1 MKDFFLQKA
10 HPICNQFLQF
20 SVQVGCPF
28 WYKDS
33 PEQHHYPIMNT
44 TDFKKLITSKPV
56 NQKECMSSSISYN
69 CCFRSIGRVV
79 STRKSPVSYPPPPPL
94 IIIPLS
100 NPIYIKDTFKYQL
113 HTCNYLLMKSRNI
126 MYSNFINNIYMTNII
141 KELINTWITRPILK
155 LFKT

>member
-1 MKDFFLQKA
+1 
-10 HPICNQFLQF
+10 
-20 SVQVGCPF
+20 
-28 WYKDS
+28 
-33 PEQHHYPIMNT
+33 
-44 TDFKKLITSKPV
+44 
-56 NQKECMSSSISYN
+56 MSSSISYN
-69 CCFRSIGRVV
+69 CCFRSVGRVV
-79 STRKSPVSYPPPPPL
+79 STQKSPVSYPPPPPL

-155 LFKT
+155 LFKTWMLIPIGLDGHLSTIFLILNYQGIWSMNPNTNLL